1 MDCNIVRDLLPL
13 YIDGCCNEESAKA
26 VCGHICRCDGCR
38 KLFEDMKTP
47 TPVETVTEAP
57 QTLGRISIWRASV
70 LQSVLLFA
78 SFALIAFGVAMEA
91 RTPTGSQNGVWA
103 LDLVIPAT
111 GFMLSLANWYFV
123 RLYKSRKRFSD
134 CSFAATLL
142 ITLCAYAWA
151 GFHYGSGTFSSLE
164 KFGVGLALTA
174 VFCILSKTLSERYAR
189 MLGKE

>member
-13 YIDGCCNEESAKA
+13 YIDGCCSEESAKA
-26 VCGHICRCDGCR
+26 VCEHICRCDGCR
-38 KLFEDMKTP
+38 KLFEDMKAP

-57 QTLGRISIWRASV
+57 KMLDRLNVWRASV
-70 LQSVLLFA
+70 LQSVLLFV
-78 SFALIAFGVAMEA
+78 SFALIALGVAMEA
-91 RTPTGSQNGVWA
+91 RTPTGPTNGVWA

-151 GFHYGSGTFSSLE
+151 GFHYGSGAFTSLG

-174 VFCILSKTLSERYAR
+174 VFCVLSKTLSDRYAR